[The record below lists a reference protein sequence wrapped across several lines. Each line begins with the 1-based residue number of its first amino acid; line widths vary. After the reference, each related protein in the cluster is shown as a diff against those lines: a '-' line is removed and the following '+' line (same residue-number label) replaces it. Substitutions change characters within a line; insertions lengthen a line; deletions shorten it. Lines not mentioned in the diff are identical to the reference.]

1 MTWEIVEGFQPAKKV
16 DFGNKFLLANGYMGY
31 RGTLEEDRQ
40 EDLVANTLLG
50 LYDQVGDKWREPV
63 NAPNAL
69 YFAITKPDLSLKS
82 CPASTHKQ
90 VLNLKAG
97 LHQRN
102 TVYEVGDNL
111 ITLTAERF
119 LSMAQVHLL
128 VQKIKITVTEA
139 ITLTF
144 SVGIDGQVWDINGPH
159 LADFAYEKAASCLL
173 LSAVTQE
180 SQKMLAVGQEIYFP
194 ELVNQP
200 SFELIRDAGVFM
212 RQYRIAV
219 TPEEPLIME
228 VFGAT
233 YNDNDLENPVMATR
247 TAVAEAKKAG
257 YQALFTAHCKVWDE
271 LWAQADV
278 VIEGD
283 SEAQLALRYS
293 IYHLL
298 SIAPRHSDQVSI
310 PARGLSGQTYKGAV
324 FWDTEMFMLPFYMR
338 TLPEVARNLLLYR
351 VHTLPGALAK
361 AASYGFE
368 GAFYAWE
375 SQEGGFDATSDYNI
389 TDVFTKRPMR
399 TYFKDKQIHI
409 SGDIAYAIWEYV
421 KNTGDASLLFDGGAE
436 VIFQCAAFYVS
447 YGYYKSA
454 KERYELID
462 VIGPDEYHERVY
474 NNAYTNKIAQET
486 VTIALEL
493 WAVFEEEQ
501 PGFLTELLAKTDLAG
516 QRSIWQDFVMKLYL
530 QEADEE
536 GLIEQF
542 DGYFQLEDTS
552 VATVRARLLDDKE
565 YWGGAYGVAA
575 DTQIIKQADVILL
588 LQLFG
593 DEYPLAVLQ
602 KNWEYY
608 EPRTEHGSSLSACLY
623 ALVACRFGNQDWAY
637 PYFMKTA
644 TVDLSGESKQYAGTI
659 YIGGTH
665 PAANGGAWM
674 TAILGFAGLKE
685 KNGQLSLLP
694 HLPQSWQKLQF
705 KTRYQGKQYQVI
717 VTPKQSEI
725 SELY

>member
-1 MTWEIVEGFQPAKKV
+1 MTWEIAEGFQPTKKV

-69 YFAITKPDLSLKS
+69 YFGITKPDLALKS
-82 CPASTHKQ
+82 RQPSTHEQ
-90 VLNLKAG
+90 VLDVKHG
-97 LHQRN
+97 LHRRA
-102 TVYEVGDNL
+102 TAYDLGDNR

-119 LSMAQVHLL
+119 LSMDQVHLL

-159 LADFAYEKAASCLL
+159 LEDFAYETAASRLL

-180 SQKMLAVGQEIYFP
+180 SKKTLAVGQEIYFP
-194 ELVNQP
+194 EMTTQP
-200 SFELIRDAGVFM
+200 SFELIQDAGVFM
-212 RQYRIAV
+212 RQYRLLV
-219 TPEEPLIME
+219 TPAEPLVIE

-233 YNDNDLENPVMATR
+233 YNDNDLENPVIATQKGV
-247 TAVAEAKKAG
+247 TDAKARG
-257 YQALFTAHCKVWDE
+257 FQALYEAHCKVWDE
-271 LWAQADV
+271 LWDQADV
-278 VIEGD
+278 VIDGD
-283 SEAQLALRYS
+283 PEAQLALRYS

-338 TLPEVARNLLLYR
+338 TLPEVAQNLLLYR

-361 AASYGFE
+361 AASYGYE

-421 KNTGDASLLFDGGAE
+421 KNTGDESLLFDGGAE

-447 YGYYKSA
+447 YGYYKPA

-474 NNAYTNKIAQET
+474 NNVYTNKIAKET
-486 VTIALEL
+486 LEIALGL
-493 WAVFEEEQ
+493 WSVFEQDQ
-501 PGFLTELLAKTDLAG
+501 PAFLRKLLAKTGLAG
-516 QRSIWQDFVMKLYL
+516 QRDIWQDFVTKLYVK
-530 QEADEE
+530 APDEK

-552 VATVRARLLDDKE
+552 VASVRSRLLDDKE
-565 YWGGAYGVAA
+565 YWGGAYGVAS
-575 DTQIIKQADVILL
+575 DTQVIKQADVILL

-593 DEYPLAVLQ
+593 EEYPLEVLQ

-685 KNGQLSLLP
+685 GAGQVSLAP
-694 HLPQSWQKLQF
+694 HLPQNWQKLQF
-705 KTRYQGKQYQVI
+705 KTHYQGKNYQVSI
-717 VTPKQSEI
+717 SQDQSEI
-725 SELY
+725 SEL

>member
-1 MTWEIVEGFQPAKKV
+1 MTWEISEGFQPAKKV

-69 YFAITKPDLSLKS
+69 YFAVTKPDLSLKS
-82 CPASTHKQ
+82 RPASTHKQ

-97 LHQRN
+97 LHQRV
-102 TVYEVGDNL
+102 TAYELGDNR

-119 LSMAQVHLL
+119 LSMKQVHLL
-128 VQKIKITVTEA
+128 VQKIKITVTEPL
-139 ITLTF
+139 TLTF
-144 SVGIDGQVWDINGPH
+144 AVGIDGQVWDINGPH
-159 LADFAYEKAASCLL
+159 LANFSYETTGSCLL
-173 LSAVTQE
+173 LSGVTQE
-180 SQKMLAVGQEIYFP
+180 SKKRLAVGQEIYFP
-194 ELVNQP
+194 EMSNQP
-200 SFELIRDAGVFM
+200 SFELVEDSGLFM
-212 RQYRIAV
+212 RQYCLSV
-219 TPEEPLIME
+219 TPDTPLVIE

-233 YNDNDLENPVMATR
+233 YNDNDVKEPVLSTH
-247 TAVAEAKKAG
+247 TAVAEAKEAG
-257 YQALFTAHCKVWDE
+257 FERLFEEHAQVWE
-271 LWAQADV
+271 SLWAQADV

-283 SEAQLALRYS
+283 AEAQLALRYS

-298 SIAPRHSDQVSI
+298 SIAPRHSNQVSI

-361 AASYGFE
+361 ATSYGFE

-421 KNTGDASLLFDGGAE
+421 KNTGDDTLLFDGGAE

-447 YGYYKSA
+447 YGYYKPA
-454 KERYELID
+454 KDRYELID

-474 NNAYTNKIAQET
+474 NNAYTNQIAQKT
-486 VTIALEL
+486 VEIALDL
-493 WAVFEEEQ
+493 WAVFEQEQ
-501 PGFLTELLAKTDLAG
+501 PAFLAELLAKTGLAG
-516 QRSIWQDFVMKLYL
+516 QRPIWQDFVTKLYL
-530 QEADEE
+530 QEPNEK

-552 VATVRARLLDDKE
+552 VATVRDRLLDDKE
-565 YWGGAYGVAA
+565 YWGGAYGVAS

-593 DEYPLAVLQ
+593 EAYPLTVLQ

-685 KNGQLSLLP
+685 AAGEISLTP
-694 HLPQSWQKLQF
+694 HLPQNWHKLQF

-717 VTPKQSEI
+717 VTPEQSEI
-725 SELY
+725 SEL